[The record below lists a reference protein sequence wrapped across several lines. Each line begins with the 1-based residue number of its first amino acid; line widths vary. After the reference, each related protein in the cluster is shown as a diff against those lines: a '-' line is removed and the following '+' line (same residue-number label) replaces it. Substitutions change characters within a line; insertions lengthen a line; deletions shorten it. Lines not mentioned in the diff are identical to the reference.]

1 MKPNEFF
8 VKANLRS
15 AALLLLGVIV
25 LVVFGLVVARSGPLA
40 PVRVT
45 VVKAGEGQVTPSLF
59 GLATVEA
66 RRAYLIGPTLAGRVK
81 NVAVDVGDSVKNG
94 QLLAEMDAVDL
105 DARIA
110 AAQAAIARARS
121 GVGVAEA
128 QVRDMQARQ
137 ALATGNAKRYVDL
150 GQKNFI
156 SPSAVEARLQEQSS
170 AQAAQGAAQANLGGA
185 RDEILRLEAERSALL
200 QQRANLSLLAPAD
213 ALVSAR
219 EAEPGS
225 TVVAGQAVLR
235 LIDPVSLWLK
245 LRLDQ
250 GRSAGLALGLPARI
264 NLRTNPDLTLS
275 GKVVRLE
282 KLSDSITEERVALV
296 ALDQIP
302 PDLTV
307 GELAEV
313 TLELP
318 ALPDSILLPSASVQ
332 RQGEQT
338 GVWLV
343 QESGL
348 KFAPVRLG
356 QQSAGGLVQVLE
368 GVKAGD
374 TVIVHRDKTLS
385 AYSKIKVV
393 DALPGVGS

>member
-1 MKPNEFF
+1 MKSSELFT
-8 VKANLRS
+8 KANLRRT
-15 AALLLLGVIV
+15 ALLLLGIIV
-25 LVVFGLVVARSGPLA
+25 LAGFGLLVARSGPLA

-66 RRAYLIGPTLAGRVK
+66 RRSYLIGPTLAGRVK
-81 NVAVDVGDSVKNG
+81 HVTVDVGESVKKG
-94 QLLAEMDAVDL
+94 QLLAEIDAVDL

-110 AAQAAIARARS
+110 AAQAAIGRARS
-121 GVGVAEA
+121 SVGAAEA

-185 RDEILRLEAERSALL
+185 REDIVRLEAERSALQ
-200 QQRANLSLLAPAD
+200 QQRANLRLLAPAD

-219 EAEPGS
+219 EAEAGS

-235 LIDPVSLWLK
+235 LIDPASLWLK

-250 GRSAGLALGLPARI
+250 GRSAGLALSLPARI
-264 NLRTNPDLTLS
+264 TLRSNPGVVLS

-302 PDLTV
+302 PNLTV

-318 ALPDSILLPSASVQ
+318 VLANSVLLPSASIQ
-332 RQGEQT
+332 RLNEQT

-343 QESGL
+343 QEGGL

-356 QQSAGGLVQVLE
+356 QQSSGGLIQVLA

-374 TVIVHRDKTLS
+374 SVVVHRDKTLS
-385 AYSKIKVV
+385 ESSKIKVV
-393 DALPGVGS
+393 ESLVGSAS

>member
-1 MKPNEFF
+1 MKLNGVFA
-8 VKANLRS
+8 KANLRR

-25 LVVFGLVVARSGPLA
+25 LVAFGLLVARSGPLA

-45 VVKAGEGQVTPSLF
+45 VAKAGEGQVTPTLF

-66 RRAYLIGPTLAGRVK
+66 RRSYLIGPTLAGRVK
-81 NVAVDVGDSVKNG
+81 DVAVDVGDSVKIG

-121 GVGVAEA
+121 GAGAAEA

-137 ALATGNAKRYVDL
+137 ALASGNARRYVDL

-156 SPSAVEARLQEQSS
+156 SSSAVEARLQEQTS

-185 RDEILRLEAERSALL
+185 REDIVRLEAERSALH
-200 QQRANLSLLAPAD
+200 QQRANLRLLAPAD

-235 LIDPVSLWLK
+235 LIDPASLWLK

-264 NLRTNPDLTLS
+264 TLRANPSLALS

-302 PDLTV
+302 ADLTV

-318 ALPDSILLPSASVQ
+318 VLPNSVLLPSASIQ
-332 RQGEQT
+332 HQGEQT

-343 QESGL
+343 QEGGL
-348 KFAPVRLG
+348 KFSPVRLG
-356 QQSAGGLVQVLE
+356 QQSSGGLVQVLA

-374 TVIVHRDKTLS
+374 SVVVHREKILNEG
-385 AYSKIKVV
+385 SKIKVV
-393 DALPGVGS
+393 DSLVGGGS

>member
-1 MKPNEFF
+1 MKSIGFF
-8 VKANLRS
+8 AKANFRR
-15 AALLLLGVIV
+15 AALLLLGIIV
-25 LVVFGLVVARSGPLA
+25 LVVFGLMVARSGPLA

-45 VVKAGEGQVTPSLF
+45 LTQAGEGEVTPSLF

-66 RRAYLIGPTLAGRVK
+66 RRSYLIGPTLAGRVK
-81 NVAVDVGDSVKNG
+81 RVAVDVGESVKIG
-94 QLLAEMDAVDL
+94 QLLAEMDGVDL

-110 AAQAAIARARS
+110 AANAAIARARS
-121 GVGVAEA
+121 GVGAAEA

-137 ALATGNAKRYVDL
+137 VLATGNAKRYVDL

-156 SPSAVEARLQEQSS
+156 SASAVEARLQEQSS
-170 AQAAQGAAQANLGGA
+170 AQAAQGAAQANLAGA
-185 RDEILRLEAERSALL
+185 REDTLRLEAERSALQ
-200 QQRANLSLLAPAD
+200 QQRANLRLLAPAD

-235 LIDPVSLWLK
+235 LIGPASLWLK

-264 NLRTNPDLTLS
+264 TLRSNPSLALS

-282 KLSDSITEERVALV
+282 KLSDSITEERIALV
-296 ALDQIP
+296 ALEQIP
-302 PDLTV
+302 PELTV

-318 ALPDSILLPSASVQ
+318 ILPNSVLLPGASIQ
-332 RQGEQT
+332 RQGAQA

-343 QESGL
+343 QESRL
-348 KFAPVRLG
+348 KFVPVRLG
-356 QQSAGGLVQVLE
+356 QPSSGGLIQVLQ

-374 TVIVHRDKTLS
+374 TVVVHREKTLS
-385 AYSKIKVV
+385 ENSRIKVV
-393 DALPGVGS
+393 DTLVGGGS

>member
-1 MKPNEFF
+1 MKSNELFT
-8 VKANLRS
+8 KTNLRRG
-15 AALLLLGVIV
+15 ALLLLGVIV
-25 LVVFGLVVARSGPLA
+25 LVVFGLLVARSGPLA

-45 VVKAGEGQVTPSLF
+45 VTKAAEGQVAPSLF

-66 RRAYLIGPTLAGRVK
+66 RRSYLIGPTLAGRVK
-81 NVAVDVGDSVKNG
+81 NVAVDVGESVKNG

-105 DARIA
+105 DARIV

-121 GVGVAEA
+121 GVGAAEA

-185 RDEILRLEAERSALL
+185 REDIVRLEAERSALL
-200 QQRANLSLLAPAD
+200 QQRANLRLLAPAD

-235 LIDPVSLWLK
+235 LIDPGSLWLK

-264 NLRTNPDLTLS
+264 TLRANPSRPLS

-282 KLSDSITEERVALV
+282 KLSDTITEERVALV
-296 ALDQIP
+296 ALEQIP

-318 ALPDSILLPSASVQ
+318 VLPNSILLPSASIQ

-343 QESGL
+343 QEGGL
-348 KFAPVRLG
+348 KFVPVRLG
-356 QQSAGGLVQVLE
+356 LQSSGGLVQVLA

-374 TVIVHRDKTLS
+374 SVVVHRDKTLS
-385 AYSKIKVV
+385 ESSKIKVV
-393 DALPGVGS
+393 DALVGAGS

>member
-1 MKPNEFF
+1 MKSNELFTNT
-8 VKANLRS
+8 NLRRS
-15 AALLLLGVIV
+15 ALLLLGVIV
-25 LVVFGLVVARSGPLA
+25 LVFFGLLVARSGPLA

-45 VVKAGEGQVTPSLF
+45 LTKAAEGQVTPSLF

-66 RRAYLIGPTLAGRVK
+66 RRSYLIGPTLAGRVK
-81 NVAVDVGDSVKNG
+81 NVAVDVGESVKNG

-105 DARIA
+105 DARIV

-121 GVGVAEA
+121 GVGAAEA

-185 RDEILRLEAERSALL
+185 REDIVRLEAERSALL
-200 QQRANLSLLAPAD
+200 QQRANLRLLAPAD

-235 LIDPVSLWLK
+235 LIDPGSLWLK

-264 NLRTNPDLTLS
+264 TLRANPSRPLS

-282 KLSDSITEERVALV
+282 KLSDTITEERVALV
-296 ALDQIP
+296 ALEQIP

-313 TLELP
+313 TLVLP
-318 ALPDSILLPSASVQ
+318 VLANSVLLPSASIQ
-332 RQGEQT
+332 RQNEQT

-343 QESGL
+343 QDGGL

-356 QQSAGGLVQVLE
+356 QQSSGGLIEILE
-368 GVKAGD
+368 GVKTGD
-374 TVIVHRDKTLS
+374 SVVVHRDKTLS
-385 AYSKIKVV
+385 ESSKIKVV
-393 DALPGVGS
+393 DSLVGSAP

>member
-1 MKPNEFF
+1 MKKKAFF
-8 VKANLRS
+8 AAMNLRRG
-15 AALLLLGVIV
+15 ALLLLAVLL
-25 LVVFGLVVARSGPLA
+25 LVVFAWVVARSGPLA

-45 VVKAGEGQVTPSLF
+45 VTTAGEGRVTPSLF

-81 NVAVDVGDSVKNG
+81 QVAVDVGESVKSG

-105 DARIA
+105 DARIQ

-121 GVGVAEA
+121 GVSAAEA
-128 QVRDMQARQ
+128 QVRDTQARQ

-150 GQKNFI
+150 GSKNFI

-185 RDEILRLEAERSALL
+185 REDIVRLEAERNALQ
-200 QQRANLSLLAPAD
+200 QQRANLRLLAPAD
-213 ALVSAR
+213 AVVSAR
-219 EAEPGS
+219 DAEPGS

-235 LIDPVSLWLK
+235 LIDPSSLWLR

-250 GRSAGLALGLPARI
+250 GRSAGLAVGLPARVA
-264 NLRTNPDLTLS
+264 LRSNPSLPLI

-302 PDLTV
+302 ADLTV

-318 ALPDSILLPSASVQ
+318 VLANGVLLPNASIQ

-343 QESGL
+343 RDGSL
-348 KFAPVRLG
+348 KFVPVRLG
-356 QQSAGGLVQVLE
+356 QQSSDGLMQVLE

-374 TVIVHRDKTLS
+374 SVVVHRDRALS
-385 AYSKIKVV
+385 ENSRIKVV
-393 DALPGVGS
+393 DALIGSGS

>member
-1 MKPNEFF
+1 MKLNEFF
-8 VKANLRS
+8 AKANLRR
-15 AALLLLGVIV
+15 AALLLLGLSV
-25 LVVFGLVVARSGPLA
+25 LVAFGLLVARSGPLA

-45 VVKAGEGQVTPSLF
+45 VSKAGEGQVTPTLF

-66 RRAYLIGPTLAGRVK
+66 RRSYLIGPTLAGRVK

-94 QLLAEMDAVDL
+94 QLLAEMDAIDL

-110 AAQAAIARARS
+110 AAQAAIGRARS
-121 GVGVAEA
+121 SVGAAEA

-137 ALATGNAKRYVDL
+137 ALATGNAKRYVEL

-156 SPSAVEARLQEQSS
+156 SPSAVEARMQEQAS
-170 AQAAQGAAQANLGGA
+170 AQAAQGTAQANLGGA
-185 RDEILRLEAERSALL
+185 REEIVRLEAERSALQ
-200 QQRANLSLLAPAD
+200 QQRANLRLLAPAD

-219 EAEPGS
+219 EAEAGS

-235 LIDPVSLWLK
+235 LIDPASLWLK

-264 NLRTNPDLTLS
+264 TLRSNPGAVLS

-282 KLSDSITEERVALV
+282 KLSDSITEERVALL

-302 PDLTV
+302 TDLTV

-318 ALPDSILLPSASVQ
+318 VLPNSVLLPSASIQ
-332 RQGEQT
+332 RLNEQT

-343 QESGL
+343 QEGGL

-356 QQSAGGLVQVLE
+356 QQSSGGLIQVLE

-374 TVIVHRDKTLS
+374 SVVVHREKTLTES
-385 AYSKIKVV
+385 SKIKVV
-393 DALPGVGS
+393 DSLVGSAP